1 MLCVLTLQRRGA
13 EATVIWHSSYV
24 YSHLAFKL
32 RIQSSGS
39 DVAESGPDDY
49 RVSHR

>member
-1 MLCVLTLQRRGA
+1 MLTLQRRGA
-13 EATVIWHSSYV
+13 EAKVIWHSSYV
-24 YSHLAFKL
+24 YSHLA
-32 RIQSSGS
+32 G